1 MKCVNLHTKVN
12 YFGDKTSSIK
22 IEHKKTGAAKGFWKN
37 VGSATGKYNFELKV
51 GLTNTREVE
60 SSATITN
67 TLTIEGEAGIRF
79 AGALVTNELSMT
91 VMAATK
97 NTFATQTL
105 TTVSFECKSPNY
117 E

>member
-1 MKCVNLHTKVN
+1 MKCVNLNTKVN

-22 IEHKKTGAAKGFWKN
+22 IEHKKTGAAKGSWKN